1 MKICFAVCE
10 YNPLHNGHLK
20 HLAAIRR
27 EIAPDCI
34 AVIQSGNFTQ
44 RGEIALL
51 NKHTRAKHAI
61 LAGADIV
68 FELPAV
74 FAIAPAEV
82 FATGAVKLLAS
93 VKGEKFLC
101 FGTESGDKTSILS
114 TAGALSEESKEF
126 RSIMKEEL
134 KKGISQIRAKVNAL
148 QRLNTENVDFGLL
161 KSPNNILG
169 IEYAKAILKL
179 SPETEIFPI
188 RREGAGYH
196 DKTIGNGDSS
206 ASAIREA
213 ILRGE
218 KESVRTSVP
227 PYVFDDLPDK
237 LPDIGGYEL
246 FSAVV
251 KDKKEIAKT
260 LDCTEGLENRIKA
273 FALHSHSYNEL
284 TEKLQ
289 TKRYT
294 CTRLNR
300 ILLSSALGIEKTLV
314 RKCLK
319 NPSYLKVLA
328 VKKERKDLLPYF
340 AQNSSYPLVLR
351 RTDISKLE
359 GAAEKSFEKDLLLNS
374 VYNFIAGTSIAPTD
388 MIKV

>member
-1 MKICFAVCE
+1 M
-10 YNPLHNGHLK
+10 
-20 HLAAIRR
+20 
-27 EIAPDCI
+27 
-34 AVIQSGNFTQ
+34 
-44 RGEIALL
+44 
-51 NKHTRAKHAI
+51 
-61 LAGADIV
+61 
-68 FELPAV
+68 
-74 FAIAPAEV
+74 
-82 FATGAVKLLAS
+82 
-93 VKGEKFLC
+93 
-101 FGTESGDKTSILS
+101 
-114 TAGALSEESKEF
+114 
-126 RSIMKEEL
+126 
-134 KKGISQIRAKVNAL
+134 
-148 QRLNTENVDFGLL
+148 
-161 KSPNNILG
+161 
-169 IEYAKAILKL
+169 
-179 SPETEIFPI
+179 
-188 RREGAGYH
+188 
-196 DKTIGNGDSS
+196 
-206 ASAIREA
+206 
-213 ILRGE
+213 
-218 KESVRTSVP
+218 
-227 PYVFDDLPDK
+227 
-237 LPDIGGYEL
+237 
-246 FSAVV
+246 